1 MNANSSRPAP
11 AGAGRPSPT
20 LEDLASA
27 AGVSRSTASRAINGG
42 LKVSPEAKAAVDA
55 AIVALGYTPNR
66 AARSLVTRRAGSVAL
81 VIPEPDARV
90 MMDPYFAAVIT
101 GVNEAL
107 RDTDLQLV
115 LLMSRAGDDSART
128 IRYLRGG
135 HVDGAIV
142 VSHHRADDWVETL
155 GATGLPTVF
164 IGRPWDTASG
174 IPYVDLDNF
183 EGGRLAARHLA
194 GIGRTRLG
202 TVAGPTDMTAAVDRL
217 EGWLQG
223 LREAGLQPGP
233 VIHGDFTTA
242 GGAEAT
248 EHLLS
253 TAPEVDG
260 IFAAS
265 DLMALG
271 VVDTLRS
278 AGRGVPGDVAV
289 VGFDNHSI
297 QAANGLGLT
306 TVAHPMVEMAAAA
319 GKLLVSAIGNPG
331 EASEPVIYPA
341 ELVVRGST
349 GP

>member
-164 IGRPWDTASG
+164 IGRPWDLASG

-202 TVAGPTDMTAAVDRL
+202 TVAGPTDMTAAIDRL

-248 EHLLS
+248 GRLLS
-253 TAPEVDG
+253 TAREVDG

-349 GP
+349 AP